1 MSMVKA
7 SRRTVRLVAIAA
19 GCVGAAALPAVA
31 EAFNPQPGPPGI
43 VSRIIVDPSADE
55 APNRPGVVH
64 VRTARIPPDPYR

>member
-19 GCVGAAALPAVA
+19 GCVVAAALPAVA
-31 EAFNPQPGPPGI
+31 EAFDRQPDPPG
-43 VSRIIVDPSADE
+43 IVDPSADE

-64 VRTARIPPDPYR
+64 VRTTRIPPDPY